1 MARRDRFHLR
11 CGDAGLFE
19 MLRKTP
25 AAVRG
30 TYFSDHVS
38 DFLCN
43 RVAIELDAE
52 TPIEAG
58 GELLGH
64 RRHVELGLAAP
75 VTIVGLDQA
84 PP

>member
-1 MARRDRFHLR
+1 MRRECFHLR
-11 CGDAGLFE
+11 CGDAGLLE
-19 MLRKTP
+19 ILRKTP
-25 AAVRG
+25 AAFRG
-30 TYFSDHVS
+30 KNFTDHVG
-38 DFLCN
+38 DFLCD

-64 RRHVELGLAAP
+64 HRSVELGLAAP
-75 VTIVGLDQA
+75 VTIVGLDQD